1 MWADTETITL
11 SEQGYSDAETVSST
25 VGTVVTLTYTDGG
38 TTTAYYNKGTGVR
51 VYAGGKMTITANGNT
66 ISEVVVTFSPQ
77 NSANIS
83 FSSNGTNN
91 SASTNSPA
99 TWEGS
104 ATSVDFNVT
113 NKGHARIQ
121 KVQVTYTTSGGVI
134 SPSISANNVEIP
146 YDATSCEIGYNIV
159 NPISG
164 TNLNAA
170 TEADWITGLN
180 VTADKVT
187 FTTTANTGEVRTA
200 TITLT
205 YSTTTK
211 EVTVTQASNP
221 NAPGTENNPYT
232 VAQARAAINAGTGV
246 NNVYATGIVSA
257 IPYSYSSSNGITFNM
272 VDNSGDTDFL
282 QAYKCK
288 GTDAANVQ
296 VGDVVVVKGNL
307 KKYNSIYEFDQNC
320 TLVSLTH
327 QPSILATPTQLAVPN
342 YKYGTAEPTYKTLTV
357 SGTSLKADITLSL
370 GESSNFE
377 ISADKENW
385 SNTLTLSQ
393 SNGSVADKEVA
404 VRLKAGLAEGSY
416 EGTITLTSTDATNVT
431 VNLTGSVTSSTT
443 TDNIFGKYTSAITEG
458 YYVITYDDHAMKNTF
473 DNKSRFENGDFEA
486 TNNIITNPDPSVIW
500 YIEPNGDYW
509 TIYNDAKAKYAAGT
523 NTKNEGALIDDIT
536 DFAKWTVTVNDGTF
550 QFENLG
556 RSNASEKWLRNNG
569 SNGWACYNGNIGG
582 ALTLYKQTT
591 LIERVIIFDGNGG
604 SYNEATTHT
613 QNVYDG
619 VEATLDANPFT
630 REGYVFAGWN
640 TVSNGENGTAYT
652 DQATISVVGD
662 NLTLY
667 AQWSPLYAL
676 TIDEN
681 IVGGSVAVK
690 DNITSAIEGTEIT
703 LSFTQTSGHAFGE
716 WDVYKYGDESTKVTV
731 SDNKFTMPAYN
742 VVISASFREVQTY
755 SLVTNVNQIVSG
767 KHYIIA
773 SGTDGSVLAMGQQN
787 DNNRAGVAVNASNGI
802 IPETEGVYEFAIYGP
817 DANGYYSIYDET
829 SGKEGYLYAAS
840 NSSNYLKTQNAYNSD
855 GRWEFTINTDGVAT
869 IIAKGNNGRNWMR
882 YNDSNSGGFFSCYGS
897 NSKLQDIYLFE
908 KDNEATPTVNVTFA
922 SSGYAS
928 YCSPLALNLTP
939 SEDYAAY
946 AVTAT
951 SGTTVTFTKITGAV
965 LPKTPFI
972 LYGKSLSGE
981 TISLPIANG
990 ETTDVEDNMLRGTLT
1005 PTAITTVEGDYTNF
1019 GLSGGEFKKIASGTI
1034 PANKAYLPVL
1044 TSSLSSEAR
1053 LTIVLNDG
1061 TTGVNDVR
1069 GNVKEISDSI
1079 FDLQGRKVS
1088 KPTKGL
1094 YIMNGKKVFVK

>member
-1 MWADTETITL
+1 MGSAITKIEL
-11 SEQGYSDAETVSST
+11 ELGDINLTLHSISLIVASDASFENELASITKTNISKNTTLTFSPTSPATEWATNAYYKFIFNVSAGSSKNTYVELKSAKFYTGSST
-25 VGTVVTLTYTDGG
+25 VDP
-38 TTTAYYNKGTGVR
+38 
-51 VYAGGKMTITANGNT
+51 NT
-66 ISEVVVTFSPQ
+66 
-77 NSANIS
+77 
-83 FSSNGTNN
+83 
-91 SASTNSPA
+91 
-99 TWEGS
+99 
-104 ATSVDFNVT
+104 
-113 NKGHARIQ
+113 
-121 KVQVTYTTSGGVI
+121 
-134 SPSISANNVEIP
+134 
-146 YDATSCEIGYNIV
+146 
-159 NPISG
+159 
-164 TNLNAA
+164 
-170 TEADWITGLN
+170 
-180 VTADKVT
+180 
-187 FTTTANTGEVRTA
+187 
-200 TITLT
+200 
-205 YSTTTK
+205 
-211 EVTVTQASNP
+211 
-221 NAPGTENNPYT
+221 PGTENHPYT
-232 VAQARAAINAGTGV
+232 VAEARAAIDANSGTQ
-246 NNVYATGIVSA
+246 NVYATGIVSA
-257 IPYSYSSSNGITFNM
+257 IPNSYSSSNGITFNM

-282 QAYKCK
+282 QAYNCK
-288 GTDAANVQ
+288 GTEASNVQ
-296 VGDVVVVKGNL
+296 VGDVVVVSGNL
-307 KKYNSIYEFDQNC
+307 KKYKSTYEFDQGC
-320 TLVSLTH
+320 TLVSLT
-327 QPSILATPTQLAVPN
+327 QKPRIYATPTQLAVPN

-404 VRLKAGLAEGSY
+404 VRLKAGLEEGAY
-416 EGTITLTSTDATNVT
+416 EGAITLTSTDATNVT

-443 TDNIFGKYTSAITEG
+443 TDNIFAKYTSAITEG
-458 YYVITYDDHAMKNTF
+458 YYVITYAKNANALKNTIK
-473 DNKSRFENGDFEA
+473 NNRFENDDFEA
-486 TNNIITNPDPSVIW
+486 INNIITNPDPSVIW
-500 YIEPNGDYW
+500 YIEPNGNYW

-523 NTKNEGALIDDIT
+523 NTKNEGALIDNIN

-550 QFENLG
+550 EFENLG
-556 RSNASEKWLRNNG
+556 RSQASSDSGSKWLRNNG
-569 SNGWACYNGNIGG
+569 NSGWACYNDITGG
-582 ALTLYKQTT
+582 VLTLYKQTT
-591 LIERVIIFDGNGG
+591 LTERVITFDGNGG
-604 SYNEATTHT
+604 SYNDATTYT

-619 VEATLDANPFT
+619 VEATLDANQFT
-630 REGYVFAGWN
+630 REGYVFTGWN

-690 DNITSAIEGTEIT
+690 DNITSAIEGKEIT
-703 LSFTQTSGHAFGE
+703 LSFTQTSGHAFDE
-716 WDVYKYGDESTKVTV
+716 WDVYKHGDKSTKVTV
-731 SDNKFTMPAYN
+731 TDNKFTMPAYN
-742 VVISASFREVQTY
+742 VVVSASFKEVQTY

-773 SGTDGSVLAMGQQN
+773 SGTDGSVKAMGKQN
-787 DNNRAGVAVNASNGI
+787 DNNRAAVAVNASNGI
-802 IPETEGVYEFAIYGP
+802 IPETAGVYEFAIYG
-817 DANGYYSIYDET
+817 ANGNYSIYDET

-840 NSSNYLKTQNAYNSD
+840 SGSNYLKTQNAYSSN
-855 GRWEFTINTDGVAT
+855 GRWDFTINADGVAT
-869 IIAKGNNGRNWMR
+869 IIAKGDNSHNWMR
-882 YNDSNSGGFFSCYGS
+882 YNSNSEIFSCYTS
-897 NSKLQDIYLFE
+897 SSELKDIYLFE
-908 KDNEATPTVNVTFA
+908 KDDEATPTANVTFA

-939 SEDYAAY
+939 AEDYAAY

-1005 PTAITTVEGDYTNF
+1005 PTPITTVEGDYTNF